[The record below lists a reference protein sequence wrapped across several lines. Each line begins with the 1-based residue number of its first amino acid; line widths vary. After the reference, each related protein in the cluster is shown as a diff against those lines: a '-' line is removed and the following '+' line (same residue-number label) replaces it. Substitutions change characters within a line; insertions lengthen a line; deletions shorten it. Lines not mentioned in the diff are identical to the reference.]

1 MAEFAPT
8 RSQQAAIDAR
18 DSAVLVSA
26 GAGSGKTR
34 VLTERL
40 MAYLTG
46 PEPVDIDRFLV
57 ITFTRAAAGE
67 LRGRIAQAVAAAL
80 AADPSNR
87 RLRRQSALLRRA
99 EIGTI
104 HSFCQRLLRQH
115 SHALGIAPDFRVMDD
130 DRAAAMKAAALENVL
145 ERFYAAAEE
154 HPGFLLLAD
163 TVGAGRDDRR
173 LGELVLALHEKM
185 QSHARPELWAK
196 QQVERLRERHS
207 DVGETQWGQEL
218 LKSAEETVAYWADEM
233 DGLLAA
239 MAREEKIRAAYETS
253 VAGTADALRELQRR
267 LRIGWDSAR
276 ECLPVPFGR
285 LGSVRNSPDV
295 ELSEFIKNRRKACK
309 DAMEKLEGDF
319 ADDSQKLLDEMALT
333 APAMEALLE
342 LTLAFDRQFTADKR
356 RGGLLDYADL
366 EHLTAQLLTQE
377 DDTPTELAL
386 SVQRQY
392 EEIMVDEYQDV
403 SRVQDS
409 IFRAISREGSNL
421 FFVGDVKQSIYR
433 FRLADPTIFTD
444 KYLRYRDHDIAAPG
458 EPRRILLQEN
468 FRSRREILDAAN
480 SVFSRCMS
488 RRLGDLDYGEN
499 EKLVCGASYYEGAGE
514 KPELLLLALPKD
526 GGGEERADKDAR
538 EAELVAR
545 EIRRLMASNIQVQGR
560 PLDYGDIAILLRS
573 ANSVGGVY
581 RRVLINHGIPVQSG
595 QGGDF
600 YTSIEV
606 STAISL
612 LSIIDNPHQ
621 DIPLIAALRSPV
633 FGFTADELSAVR
645 AADKDT
651 DFYGALR
658 AAAKSD
664 NKSAAFLQTLD
675 QLRRQSA
682 DTSVEDLVW
691 TLLGELDML
700 ALCSAMPDGEQ
711 RRTNLLALTEL
722 AQRFEQSG
730 YRGLHRFVLWLRRQS
745 ERGEEP
751 ARGAQSASAVQ
762 ISSIHRSKGLEY
774 PVVFLCN
781 TARRFNKTDSR
792 QTVLVHPE
800 LGLGPKFTDLR
811 RRVEYPT
818 LARNAIRQ
826 RLEREMLSE
835 EMRLLYV
842 AMTRP
847 KERLIITAALPDP
860 EARIEKLRLSIAGKL
875 GAVQLGAASA
885 PVDWLLLSI
894 LSGGDAISYR
904 ICEPDEGETAEERAP
919 VRTEPDAET
928 LHRLEENLSFVYPH
942 RAAENL
948 PSKLT
953 ATELKG
959 RREADED
966 AQALSI
972 DKPSFT
978 FRRPDFARADKPLT
992 GAERGTATHLV
1003 LQYMDFAAA
1012 GSLDAIK
1019 KEIERLRCI
1028 QVISE
1033 REAEAVD
1040 AAAIHT
1046 LFRSPLGQRMLR
1058 AEQREREFKFSLLVD
1073 AASLGGAEGEEQ
1085 LLQGVV
1091 DCCII
1096 EDGALTVI
1104 DYKTDGVRT
1113 SEQIAARS
1121 AYYAGQLHAYAMALT
1136 RIFALPVKEC
1146 VLYYLAAGEAVR
1158 VPM

>member
-8 RSQQAAIDAR
+8 KSQQAAIDAR
-18 DSAVLVSA
+18 GSAVLVSA

-40 MAYLTG
+40 MAWLTG
-46 PEPVDIDRFLV
+46 EEPVDLDRFLV

-67 LRGRIAQAVAAAL
+67 LRGRIAQAVAEAL

-115 SHALGIAPDFRVMDD
+115 SHALGIAPDFRVLDD
-130 DRAAAMKAAALENVL
+130 DRAAAMKTAALERVL
-145 ERFYAAAEE
+145 EEFYAAAEA

-173 LGELVLALHEKM
+173 LGELVLTLHEKM
-185 QSHARPELWAK
+185 QSQARPARWARE
-196 QQVERLRERHS
+196 QVERLRERHT
-207 DVGETQWGQEL
+207 DIGETLWGQEL
-218 LKSAEETVAYWADEM
+218 LETAEETVAWWADEM
-233 DGLLAA
+233 DALLAA
-239 MAREEKIRAAYETS
+239 MAREEKIRAAYGPS
-253 VAGTADALRELQRR
+253 VAETADALRELQRR

-276 ECLPVPFGR
+276 AVLPVPFPK
-285 LGSVRNSPDV
+285 LKMLRNSPDAA
-295 ELSEFIKNRRKACK
+295 LSEFVQNRRDACK
-309 DAMEKLEGDF
+309 KAMKKLEQDF
-319 ADDSQKLLDEMALT
+319 ADDSQKLLDEMAMT

-366 EHLTAQLLTQE
+366 EHLTAELLTRE
-377 DDTPTELAL
+377 DGTPTELADE
-386 SVQRQY
+386 VQRQY
-392 EEIMVDEYQDV
+392 VEIMVDEYQDV

-409 IFRAISREGSNL
+409 IFRAVSRDGSNL

-433 FRLADPTIFTD
+433 FRLADPTIFTE
-444 KYLRYRDHDIAAPG
+444 KYLRYRDADSAAPG

-480 SVFSRCMS
+480 SVFMRCMS

-499 EKLVCGASYYEGAGE
+499 EKLICGATYYEGEGE
-514 KPELLLLALPKD
+514 KPELLLLSLPKE
-526 GGGEERADKDAR
+526 GGGEERADKDTR
-538 EAELVAR
+538 EAALVAR
-545 EIRRLMASNIQVQGR
+545 EIRRLMASNMTVQGR

-573 ANSVGGVY
+573 ANRVGGVY

-595 QGGDF
+595 QGGDY

-606 STAISL
+606 STALSL

-645 AADKDT
+645 AADPDA

-658 AAAKSD
+658 AAAKTD
-664 NKSAAFLQTLD
+664 HKSAAFLQTLER
-675 QLRRQSA
+675 LRRQSA
-682 DTSVEDLVW
+682 DTAVEDLVW

-711 RRTNLLALTEL
+711 RRANLLALTEL

-730 YRGLHRFVLWLRRQS
+730 YRGLHRFVLWLRRQAA
-745 ERGEEP
+745 RGEEP

-762 ISSIHRSKGLEY
+762 IVSIHRSKGLEY

-781 TARRFNKTDSR
+781 TARKFNTNDTR
-792 QTVLVHPE
+792 ETVLVHPE

-811 RRVEYPT
+811 RRIEYPT
-818 LARNAIRQ
+818 LARRAIQQ
-826 RLEREMLSE
+826 RLRREMLSE

-847 KERLIITAALPDP
+847 KERLYITAAMTDP
-860 EARIEKLRLSIAGKL
+860 ASRMEKLRLSMAGKL
-875 GAVQLGAASA
+875 GAVQLAAAAA

-894 LSGGDAISYR
+894 LSGGDAITCR
-904 ICEPDEGETAEERAP
+904 ICEPDESETAEERAST
-919 VRTEPDAET
+919 RAEPDAET
-928 LHRLEENLSFVYPH
+928 LRRLEENLAFVYPH
-942 RAAENL
+942 RAAEDL

-959 RREADED
+959 RREADAD
-966 AQALSI
+966 AQALTL

-978 FRRPDFARADKPLT
+978 FRRPDFARADRPLT

-1003 LQYMDFAAA
+1003 LQYMDFAAT
-1012 GSLDAIK
+1012 GSLAAIRA
-1019 KEIERLRCI
+1019 EIERLRGAQI
-1028 QVISE
+1028 ISD
-1033 REAEAVD
+1033 REAQAVD
-1040 AAAIHT
+1040 AKAIET
-1046 LFRSPLGQRMLR
+1046 LFHSALGQRMLH
-1058 AEQREREFKFSLLVD
+1058 AEHLEREFKFSLLVD
-1073 AASLGGAEGEEQ
+1073 AAALSGCEGEEQ

-1113 SEQIAARS
+1113 PEQLAARS
-1121 AYYAGQLHAYAMALT
+1121 AYYAGQLRAYAMALT

-1146 VLYYLAAGEAVR
+1146 VLYYLAAGKAVS
-1158 VPM
+1158 VPV